1 MFRLSVL
8 ALRFTHLQSKISK
21 LSATQHT
28 PKNRTVLP
36 LPTHL
41 RASAHPL
48 LFQPPRTK
56 TLLPRASESLRPPVD
71 HARKTGI

>member
-8 ALRFTHLQSKISK
+8 ALRFARLQSKVSNLSK
-21 LSATQHT
+21 TDHT

-41 RASAHPL
+41 RASTQPL

-56 TLLPRASESLRPPVD
+56 TLFPRASDTLCPAVGSTRDKGV
-71 HARKTGI
+71 

>member
-8 ALRFTHLQSKISK
+8 ALRFARLQTKISN
-21 LSATQHT
+21 LSKTQHT

-41 RASAHPL
+41 RASAQPL

-56 TLLPRASESLRPPVD
+56 TLLPRASDTLRPAV
-71 HARKTGI
+71 ARSRDKGV

>member
-8 ALRFTHLQSKISK
+8 ALRFARLQSKVSK
-21 LSATQHT
+21 LSKTDHT

-41 RASAHPL
+41 RTSTQPL

-56 TLLPRASESLRPPVD
+56 TLLPRASGTLRPAVVRPRDKGV
-71 HARKTGI
+71 